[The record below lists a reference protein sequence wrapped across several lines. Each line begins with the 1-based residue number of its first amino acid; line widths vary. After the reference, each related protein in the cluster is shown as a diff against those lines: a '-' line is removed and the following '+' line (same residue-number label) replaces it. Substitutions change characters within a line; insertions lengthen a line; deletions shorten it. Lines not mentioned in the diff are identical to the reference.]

1 MFKEI
6 TYRPLNLYSQFKEAA
21 EAFPETAIILDKV
34 YEVFPQ
40 LSSESTYQEVH
51 EAIVETAGRLAS
63 FGISQ
68 SDKVMLY
75 KSASFDTYL
84 LLLR

>member
-21 EAFPETAIILDKV
+21 EAFPET
-34 YEVFPQ
+34 
-40 LSSESTYQEVH
+40 T
-51 EAIVETAGRLAS
+51 GRLAS

-75 KSASFDTYL
+75 KSASFATYL
-84 LLLR
+84 LAVAVTYLGAVPVMVSYHLPSSTLDVFA